1 MLEFQPYHHYFQR
14 NPRAGIFQNA
24 LVGCPCS
31 PRDSQEPSPTPQFK
45 SIISSVLSFL
55 QSPTLTSIHDHWKN
69 RSLDWTE
76 LCWQIMYLLFNM
88 LSSLVITFL
97 PRSKCVLISWLQSPS
112 ALILE
117 PKKVRSVTVS
127 TVSPCICHEMMGPDA
142 MILVF

>member
-14 NPRAGIFQNA
+14 NPRAGVFQNA

-97 PRSKCVLISWLQSPS
+97 PRNKRLLISWLQSPS
-112 ALILE
+112 AMILE
-117 PKKVRSVTVS
+117 PPQNK
-127 TVSPCICHEMMGPDA
+127 ICHRFHLLPFY
-142 MILVF
+142 LP